1 MAELGLKTKAEELV
15 KLMIDTIADKD
26 YTKLVSSIPPK
37 LSWATFIDAE
47 PTLENACLGFGKWL
61 VEQLAMW
68 EEDYDKKF
76 VVDHFNKSCM
86 EKVDES
92 DEARLKTGNRTIITY
107 SPASFGESLDFWFEI
122 EFFMENGQIAA
133 VFDVNV

>member
-1 MAELGLKTKAEELV
+1 MAESTLKAKAEELV
-15 KLMIDTIADKD
+15 KLMVDTIADKD
-26 YTKLVSSIPPK
+26 YTKLVASIPPK
-37 LSWATFIDAE
+37 LSWASFIDAE

-86 EKVDES
+86 EEIDES
-92 DEARLKTGNRTIITY
+92 DESRLETNNLTVICY
-107 SPASFGESLDFWFEI
+107 NPASFGEPLDFWFEI
-122 EFFMENGQIAA
+122 EFFMENGQIKA